1 MAAVTKRARKY
12 QEASKL
18 VESSTYSLPDA
29 VDLVKRAAFAKFDE
43 TLEMAARLGVDP
55 RHADQMVRGT
65 VVLPHGTG
73 KESRVLVFAQG
84 EKATEAEDAGADVV
98 GGDELAKKVS
108 GGWLEFDA
116 VVATPDMM
124 RVVGKLGRVLGP
136 RGLMPNPKTGT
147 VTFEVAGAVEQIKAG
162 KIEFRVDKTA
172 IVHAP
177 FGKASFT
184 VEQLQEN
191 AQTLLAAILKA
202 KPSSTKGK
210 YVMSLSVSS
219 TMGPGIRIDD
229 ASVVGVEA

>member
-1 MAAVTKRARKY
+1 VTKRARKY

-18 VESSTYSLPDA
+18 VVDAPYPLPEA
-29 VDLVKRAAFAKFDE
+29 VGLAKQTAFAKFDE
-43 TLEMAARLGVDP
+43 TMEMVARLGVDP

-73 KESRVLVFAQG
+73 KAARVLVFAQG
-84 EKATEAEDAGADVV
+84 EKAKEAEDAGADVV
-98 GGDELAKKVS
+98 GGDDLAKKVA

-147 VTFEVAGAVEQIKAG
+147 VTFEVAGAVNEIKAG

-184 VEQLQEN
+184 AEQLDEN
-191 AQTLLAAILKA
+191 ARALLSAILKA
-202 KPSSTKGK
+202 RPNATKGK
-210 YVMSLSVSS
+210 YIKSLSVSS
-219 TMGPGIRIDD
+219 TMGPGIRVDE
-229 ASVVGVEA
+229 ASLVGAEA